1 MELNSKVLYD
11 KIMGCWNGKNI
22 GGVLGAPLEGHR
34 GVFDVQF
41 YLQKDMDGNP
51 PPNDDLD
58 LQLVWLA
65 AAEKYGMKGN
75 IQAGANI
82 AGFLK
87 VADAM
92 LWQGI

>member
-1 MELNSKVLYD
+1 MELNSKLLYD

-22 GGVLGAPLEGHR
+22 GGVLGTPLEGKR
-34 GVFDVQF
+34 GVFDLQF

-65 AAEKYGMKGN
+65 AN
-75 IQAGANI
+75 S
-82 AGFLK
+82 
-87 VADAM
+87 
-92 LWQGI
+92 

>member
-22 GGVLGAPLEGHR
+22 GGFLGAPLEGHR
-34 GVFDVQF
+34 GVFDLQF

-58 LQLVWLA
+58 LQCLHALSQTLTLSEDTSWDTCHLCALA
-65 AAEKYGMKGN
+65 KGWHF
-75 IQAGANI
+75 A
-82 AGFLK
+82 
-87 VADAM
+87 
-92 LWQGI
+92 